1 MRVVLGISI
10 QDKRQWLTQVSS
22 WQPEEAPGVLGN
34 NVGSL
39 PEPGFKGAK
48 STKTWGP
55 VVTFRAISSISVGAV
70 DLNSIFPHS
79 TEFQAPSTPSLL
91 TLRNM
96 LLFRPIWKGF
106 RFHPIPAVTLQRNA
120 LRTWCTSFPHWVH
133 RGVALP

>member
-79 TEFQAPSTPSLL
+79 TEFQAPSTPSPPPSGSCFSFSQFGMALGFIPSLL
-91 TLRNM
+91 
-96 LLFRPIWKGF
+96 
-106 RFHPIPAVTLQRNA
+106 
-120 LRTWCTSFPHWVH
+120 
-133 RGVALP
+133 